1 MMQDAIQLSLFAD
14 EFMPK
19 DNQKVINV
27 ASVPQRSP
35 FRYAGGKTWLVPTIR
50 KWLTGGV
57 RLLVE
62 PFCGGGSVGIT
73 SAAENLA
80 HSVLMVEKDE
90 EVAAVWE
97 VILSDG
103 EWLANRILSFQMTR
117 DNVIEVIS
125 NEPSDIKELAFRTI
139 IKNRTFHGGILA
151 KGAGLIKQGENGKG
165 LKSRWYPQT
174 IARRI
179 RDIAANKDKISFVCG
194 DAFDYLSSEEYGED
208 TYFFIDPPY
217 YVAGKRLYTLS
228 DINHEELFDCVSK
241 LKSHYLLTYDNN
253 EYILSLVKKH
263 NLEWRTIPMQTTHL
277 VQKEELLISDNFD
290 WL

>member
-1 MMQDAIQLSLFAD
+1 MHEAVQLSLFGS
-14 EFMPK
+14 EFTPQINEK
-19 DNQKVINV
+19 ATNV

-50 KWLTGGV
+50 KWLADGAG
-57 RLLVE
+57 LLVE
-62 PFCGGGSVGIT
+62 PFCGGGTVGIT
-73 SAAENLA
+73 AAAENLA
-80 HSVLMVEKDE
+80 RSVLMVEKDE

-97 VILSDG
+97 VILSDS
-103 EWLANRILSFQMTR
+103 EWLVDRIMSFQMTR
-117 DNVIEVIS
+117 ENVNEVLSKEPLDNR
-125 NEPSDIKELAFRTI
+125 DIAFRTI

-179 RDIAANKDKISFVCG
+179 RDIAADKDKISFVCG
-194 DAFDYLSSEEYGED
+194 DAFDYLSSTDYPDD

-217 YVAGKRLYTLS
+217 YVAGKRLYSLS
-228 DINHEELFDCVSK
+228 DVNHEELFDCVSR
-241 LKSHYLLTYDNN
+241 LKCHYLLTYDNN
-253 EYILSLVKKH
+253 DYILSLVKKH
-263 NLEWRTIPMQTTHL
+263 NLQWRTIPMQTTHL
-277 VQKEELLISDNFD
+277 IQKEELLISDNFE

>member
-1 MMQDAIQLSLFAD
+1 MHEAVQLSLFGS
-14 EFMPK
+14 EFTPQINK
-19 DNQKVINV
+19 KATNV

-50 KWLTGGV
+50 KWLADGAG
-57 RLLVE
+57 LLVE
-62 PFCGGGSVGIT
+62 PFCGGGTVGIT
-73 SAAENLA
+73 AAAENLA
-80 HSVLMVEKDE
+80 RSVLMVEKDE

-97 VILSDG
+97 VILSDS
-103 EWLANRILSFQMTR
+103 EWLVDRIMSFQMTR
-117 DNVIEVIS
+117 ENVNEVLSTEPLDNR
-125 NEPSDIKELAFRTI
+125 DIAFRTI

-179 RDIAANKDKISFVCG
+179 RDIAADKDKISFVCG
-194 DAFDYLSSEEYGED
+194 DAFDYLSSTDYPDD

-217 YVAGKRLYTLS
+217 YVAGKRLYSLS
-228 DINHEELFDCVSK
+228 DVNHEELFDCVSR
-241 LKSHYLLTYDNN
+241 LKCHYLLTYDKND
-253 EYILSLVKKH
+253 YILSLVKKH
-263 NLEWRTIPMQTTHL
+263 NLQWRTIPMQTTHL
-277 VQKEELLISDNFD
+277 IQKEELLISDNFE